1 METDIIVILIF
12 RKAGVPMQWGI
23 DALIIINGKDRS
35 DSVVSCNYRSGR
47 CDIIYNNSPKVY
59 SYFNTNVKILKLI
72 QQIDPKSVVFKAGD
86 RVVTDIDQILYF
98 GEYYR
103 VLRSNRKAL
112 SFRAA
117 DVEIQKNCL
126 YEARSRELFSYFKA
140 TAKAISLK
148 TDNGLNIL
156 EQQYDRIQAVEELTV
171 LSKYLDPGKPIE
183 VQNNVTSLIYPFGL
197 NQSQKA
203 AIQNAFA
210 SQVSI
215 IQGPPGTGKTQTILN
230 IIANAVRR
238 GNTVA
243 VVSNNNSATQNVAEK
258 LEKHGLSFLTAFLG
272 SKHNKERFIDAQ
284 TGLYPPISSWMLSKE
299 QYDLLTAEVEKLSDE
314 LNTMLNSRNRIA
326 QVEQELLAIKPEHF
340 YFGEY
345 YNARV
350 KTHIDLTQLEKLPSG
365 KLLSLWLEYEN
376 NADKKVGFFRKIV
389 IAIKFS
395 KAALKIFRH
404 VPDEAIPF
412 LQKLYYD
419 NKIQELQSE
428 KEMLESQLRDYHFS
442 AKMEELR
449 KKSMVLFKSELAR
462 RYNGHAQRRIFDY
475 SDFRKNSADF
485 VQEYPVILSTTYSI
499 KGTLSMDYVYDY
511 LIVDE
516 ASQVDLATGVLAFS
530 CAKNII
536 IVGDQKQL
544 PNVLTQDDI
553 RIADAIWNRHT
564 FDERYHFATHSML
577 ASAAEIWHN
586 APSVL
591 LREHYRC
598 HPKIAAFFNQKFY
611 NGELIVMTE
620 DHDEKDVLT
629 MYRTPPGN
637 HARGHLNQRQLD
649 IIREEILPKLANQGY
664 TDIGVITPYREQVA
678 ATAKQ
683 LGHSY
688 DVATVHKFQGREKD
702 AIVLASVDNIIGDFV
717 DDPNMLNVAVS
728 RAVKSLS
735 VVISNSKENENTNYG
750 DLAKYIEYNNFQ
762 IVDSKV
768 FSVFDMLYKDYC
780 GQRWQYLRKHKRISE
795 FDSENLAYSVIEKIL
810 ATDEFS
816 KIGCVIHSS
825 LATLVRDQT
834 MLTEREAEFA
844 FNPLTHLDFLLF
856 NKMDKSPVVV
866 IEIDGTR
873 FHAQGSRQAER
884 DAVKDSVLLKC
895 GIPVLR
901 LRTNESDEEERIVA
915 MLREALR

>member
-1 METDIIVILIF
+1 
-12 RKAGVPMQWGI
+12 MQWGI
-23 DALIIINGKDRS
+23 DSLIIINGKDRS
-35 DSVVSCNYRSGR
+35 DSVMSCNYRSGR
-47 CDIIYNNSPKVY
+47 YDIVYDNSPKVY
-59 SYFNTNVKILKLI
+59 SYSNTNVKILKRI
-72 QQIDPKSVVFKAGD
+72 QQIDPKSVVFKVNG
-86 RVVTDIDQILYF
+86 RVITDIDQILFF

-103 VLRSNRKAL
+103 IIRANRKVL
-112 SFRAA
+112 SCRVS

-126 YEARSRELFSYFKA
+126 YEAKSRELFNYFKA

-148 TDNGLNIL
+148 TDSGINIL
-156 EQQYDRIQAVEELTV
+156 EQQYDRIRAVEESTV
-171 LSKYLDPGKPIE
+171 LSKYLDPGRPVE
-183 VQNNVTSLIYPFGL
+183 VRNNAASLIYPFGL

-203 AIQNAFA
+203 AIQNAFS

-230 IIANAVRR
+230 IIANAVRS

-272 SKHNKERFIDAQ
+272 SKHNKEQFIDAQ
-284 TGLYPPISSWMLSKE
+284 TGLYPQMRTWVLPTE
-299 QYDLLTAEVEKLSDE
+299 QHDSLASEVQKLSDE

-326 QVEQELLAIKPEHF
+326 QIEQELMTIKPEQY
-340 YFGEY
+340 YFAEY
-345 YNARV
+345 YNTRV
-350 KTHIDLTQLEKLPSG
+350 ATQIDPLQLAKLPSG

-376 NADKKVGFFRKIV
+376 NADKKVGFFKKIV

-395 KAALKIFRH
+395 KAALKIFRRL
-404 VPDEAIPF
+404 PDEAIPF
-412 LQKLYYD
+412 LQNLYYK
-419 NKIQELQSE
+419 NKIQELQTE
-428 KEMLESQLRDYHFS
+428 KERLESQLRDYRF
-442 AKMEELR
+442 ATKIEELR
-449 KKSMVLFKSELAR
+449 TKSMVLFKSDLAC
-462 RYNGHAQRRIFDY
+462 RYGGRVQRRVFEY
-475 SDFRKNSADF
+475 SDFRGNSEDF
-485 VQEYPVILSTTYSI
+485 AREYPVILSTTYSI
-499 KGTLSMDYVYDY
+499 KGTLSMDFVYDY

-536 IVGDQKQL
+536 IVGDRKQL
-544 PNVLTQDDI
+544 PNVLTQDDV
-553 RIADAIWNRHT
+553 RMADAIWDRHV
-564 FDERYHFATHSML
+564 FDERYHFTTHSML
-577 ASAAEIWHN
+577 TSASEIWHS

-611 NGELIVMTE
+611 NGELIIMTE
-620 DHDEKDVLT
+620 DHGEKEVLT
-629 MYRTPPGN
+629 MYRTSPGN

-649 IIREEILPKLANQGY
+649 IIREEILPKLVNQGY
-664 TDIGVITPYREQVA
+664 TDIGIITPYREQVA

-683 LGHSY
+683 LGQAY

-702 AIVLASVDNIIGDFV
+702 AIILASVDNIIGDFV

-735 VVISNSKENENTNYG
+735 VVISNSKENESTNYG
-750 DLAKYIEYNNFQ
+750 DLARYIEYNNFQ

-780 GQRWQYLRKHKRISE
+780 AQRWRYLRKRKRVSE

-825 LATLVRDQT
+825 LATLVRDQKI
-834 MLTEREAEFA
+834 LTARETEFA

-856 NKMDKSPVVV
+856 NKMDKSPVMV

-873 FHAQGSRQAER
+873 FHAQDSRQEER
-884 DAVKDSVLLKC
+884 DAVKDSVLRKC
-895 GIPVLR
+895 GIPILR
-901 LRTNESDEEERIVA
+901 LRTNESGEKERITA